1 MATPSLFP
9 VELEVT
15 VTRTVLVRVVLVT
28 IVVVVVLLAA
38 IWAVQRR
45 LIYLPD
51 RRPVPAAA
59 SVLPG
64 TSATDT
70 SETVVEDVRL
80 RTADGLELGAW
91 YLRPAGRDPAA
102 TVLVAGG
109 NGGNRA
115 GRAPLAAKLAQA
127 GLAVLV
133 FDYRGYGGN
142 PGEPG
147 EDGLALDVRAAH
159 RFLTED
165 RRVPSGRLVYFGES
179 LGSAVVTELAL
190 EHPPAGL
197 LLRSPFVD
205 LASVGAE
212 RYPYLPVR
220 LLLRDRFPVKEQ
232 AARLRVPVVVVV
244 GGRDSIVPPTQSR
257 EVAAAASARLVEIP
271 GAGHND
277 PVLLDGPELVEAVT
291 SLVPR

>member
-1 MATPSLFP
+1 VSLFP
-9 VELEVT
+9 VGVEVT
-15 VTRTVLVRVVLVT
+15 LTRTVLVRVVLVA
-28 IVVVVVLLAA
+28 VVVVLLLLAA
-38 IWAVQRR
+38 VWAVQRR

-51 RRPVPAAA
+51 PTPVPAAA
-59 SVLPG
+59 SVLP
-64 TSATDT
+64 ATRT
-70 SETVVEDVRL
+70 AGAMAEDVRL

-91 YLRPAGRDPAA
+91 YVRPRGREPAA

-127 GLAVLV
+127 GLAVLL

-142 PGEPG
+142 PGDPSE
-147 EDGLALDVRAAH
+147 EGLALDVRAAH

-165 RRVPSGRLVYFGES
+165 RRIPPGRIVFYGES
-179 LGSAVVTELAL
+179 LGCAVVTELAL
-190 EHPPAGL
+190 DHPPAGL

-205 LASVGAE
+205 LAAVGAE
-212 RYPYLPVR
+212 LYPYLPVR

-232 AARLRVPVVVVV
+232 VARLRVPAVVVV
-244 GGRDSIVPPTQSR
+244 GGRDSIVPPAQSR

-271 GAGHND
+271 GADHND
-277 PVLLDGPELVEAVT
+277 PVLLDGRELIEAVI

>member
-1 MATPSLFP
+1 
-9 VELEVT
+9 VV
-15 VTRTVLVRVVLVT
+15 VRVVLVA
-28 IVVVVVLLAA
+28 VLVVVLVLAA
-38 IWAVQRR
+38 VWAFQRR

-51 RRPVPAAA
+51 PAPVPAAA

-64 TSATDT
+64 A
-70 SETVVEDVRL
+70 EDVRL

-91 YLRPAGRDPAA
+91 FVRPPGRAPTAA
-102 TVLVAGG
+102 VLVANG

-142 PGEPG
+142 PGDPSEA
-147 EDGLALDVRAAH
+147 GLALDVRAAY
-159 RFLTED
+159 RFLTD
-165 RRVPSGRLVYFGES
+165 RTPPGRVVFYGES
-179 LGSAVVTELAL
+179 LGCAVVTELAL

-205 LASVGAE
+205 LAAVGAE
-212 RYPYLPVR
+212 VYPYLPVR

-232 AARLRVPVVVVV
+232 VARLRVPTVVVL
-244 GGRDSIVPPTQSR
+244 GSRDSIVPPAQSR

-271 GAGHND
+271 GADHND
-277 PVLLDGPELVEAVT
+277 PVLLEGRELVEAVT

>member
-1 MATPSLFP
+1 MD
-9 VELEVT
+9 VT
-15 VTRTVLVRVVLVT
+15 LTRTAVVRVVLVA
-28 IVVVVVLLAA
+28 VVLVVLLTAA
-38 IWAVQRR
+38 LWALQRR

-51 RRPVPAAA
+51 TTPVPAAA

-64 TSATDT
+64 A
-70 SETVVEDVRL
+70 EDVRL

-91 YLRPAGRDPAA
+91 YVRPPGREPTA

-142 PGEPG
+142 PGDPS
-147 EDGLALDVRAAH
+147 EDALALDVRAAH
-159 RFLTED
+159 RFLTEE
-165 RRVPSGRLVYFGES
+165 RRIPPGLLIFYGES
-179 LGSAVVTELAL
+179 LGCAVVTELAL

-205 LASVGAE
+205 LPAVGAE
-212 RYPYLPVR
+212 IYPYLPVR
-220 LLLRDRFPVKEQ
+220 LLLRDRFPVKEE

-244 GGRDSIVPPTQSR
+244 GGRDSIVPPAQSR

-271 GAGHND
+271 GADHND
-277 PVLLDGPELVEAVT
+277 PVLLEGRELVEAVLA
-291 SLVPR
+291 LVPR

>member
-1 MATPSLFP
+1 M
-9 VELEVT
+9 
-15 VTRTVLVRVVLVT
+15 TRSVWVRVVLVA
-28 IVVVVVLLAA
+28 VVLVVVLLTAV
-38 IWAVQRR
+38 WAVQRR

-51 RRPVPAAA
+51 PGPVPAAA

-64 TSATDT
+64 
-70 SETVVEDVRL
+70 VVAEDVRL

-91 YLRPAGRDPAA
+91 YLRPPGREPPA

-115 GRAPLAAKLAQA
+115 GRAPLAAKLVRA

-142 PGEPG
+142 PGDPG
-147 EDGLALDVRAAH
+147 EEGLALDARAAH

-165 RRVPSGRLVYFGES
+165 RRVPPGRLVYFGES

-205 LASVGAE
+205 LAAVGAE
-212 RYPYLPVR
+212 VYPYLPVR

-232 AARLRVPVVVVV
+232 AARLRVPAVVVA
-244 GGRDSIVPPTQSR
+244 GGRDSLVPPSQSR

-271 GAGHND
+271 GADHND
-277 PVLLDGPELVEAVT
+277 PVLLDGPELIAAVL

>member
-1 MATPSLFP
+1 M
-9 VELEVT
+9 
-15 VTRTVLVRVVLVT
+15 TRTVLVRVLVVA
-28 IVVVVVLLAA
+28 VVVVVLVLAA
-38 IWAVQRR
+38 LWAFQRR

-51 RRPVPAAA
+51 ARSLPAAA

-64 TSATDT
+64 A
-70 SETVVEDVRL
+70 EDVRL

-91 YLRPAGRDPAA
+91 YLRPTGRDPAA

-127 GLAVLV
+127 GLAVLLL
-133 FDYRGYGGN
+133 DYRGYGGN
-142 PGEPG
+142 PGDPSEA
-147 EDGLALDVRAAH
+147 GLALDVRAAH

-165 RRVPSGRLVYFGES
+165 RRVPPGRLVYFGES

-197 LLRSPFVD
+197 LLRSPFAD
-205 LASVGAE
+205 LAAVAAE
-212 RYPYLPVR
+212 IYPYLPVR

-232 AARLRVPVVVVV
+232 VARLRVPTVVVV
-244 GGRDSIVPPTQSR
+244 GGRDSIVPPSQSR
-257 EVAAAASARLVEIP
+257 EVAAAAAARLVEIP
-271 GAGHND
+271 GADHND
-277 PVLLDGPELVEAVT
+277 PVLLDGPELVGAVR